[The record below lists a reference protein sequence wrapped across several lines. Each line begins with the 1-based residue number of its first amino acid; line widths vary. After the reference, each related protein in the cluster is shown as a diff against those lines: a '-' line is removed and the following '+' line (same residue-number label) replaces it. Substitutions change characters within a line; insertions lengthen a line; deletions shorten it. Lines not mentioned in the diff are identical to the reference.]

1 MFKVMKHNRSTSS
14 RPTVLVADDSDY
26 TREMYAELLRYEGFE
41 VDTAVDGADAMRK
54 AIVQPPDAL
63 VLDLT
68 VPGLT
73 GSEVAAGLKSD
84 ARTKRVQIV
93 AVSGHEIPET
103 KYCAEADVD
112 AYLVKPCRPEALI
125 EAIAR
130 QLTTTT
136 NRALPPRP
144 ASTPRA
150 RPPASA
156 ASS

>member
-1 MFKVMKHNRSTSS
+1 MKHHRSTSR
-14 RPTVLVADDSDY
+14 RPTLLIADDSDD

-73 GSEVAAGLKSD
+73 GPEVAAGLKGD
-84 ARTKRVQIV
+84 ARTKHVRIV
-93 AVSGHEIPET
+93 AVSGNEIPET
-103 KYCAEADVD
+103 KHGAEAGVD
-112 AYLVKPCRPEALI
+112 AYLVKPCLPEALI

-136 NRALPPRP
+136 NRALPRP